1 MSRNAFNELEGA
13 TQEQVIQEQENANVL
28 EGIPETFINEL
39 NGMYQKAFGRN
50 ANASEIAY
58 YAGENEYGTDAIS
71 PEEKSRFANAVRLQK
86 SKDRGFDSDVNTF
99 FRRTLDRDATPAE
112 LIAYANAYKK
122 LDADGGYSF
131 DRQEQDI
138 SRQNLL
144 EERQQKFGLGDQIA
158 ALYKGTFGTTPDP
171 TSYGEA
177 EQFFQKLGEYGTDPR
192 RITARDAQK
201 FKEQV
206 VMPKQ
211 LAKIPMNYANMSPT
225 NLPTSFLAPNS
236 PLPAVGA
243 DGLPVPT
250 GSLPNVAITGG
261 VAPLPTGAPTTAPKM
276 VDVTAPVVN
285 TTPAGYKRGGTVEVN
300 MNRGGDP
307 VLEML
312 RQQRQRGSLEREE
325 KPFKMTPRESREYIE
340 TQPLQEQA
348 RLLEELKRREEMEL
362 IRYLEGKRSYPEG
375 YLEVRDLDELM
386 GTVSSKKDVEIQD
399 LVNKRNAFDDAL
411 REKIIGKTLRQ
422 IPSTSNIRFFE
433 GSMGNTNPSFES
445 LDELDAYK
453 PTEDVKRR
461 AREDLDRILGK

>member
-1 MSRNAFNELEGA
+1 MSRNA
-13 TQEQVIQEQENANVL
+13 
-28 EGIPETFINEL
+28 INEL
-39 NGMYQKAFGRN
+39 YKKYYRRDATPEELDFHEPRFGEELDADESDILQGEMTSAPNYLDINIPDTFVNEITNLYQTKLDRDPTLE
-50 ANASEIAY
+50 EIRF
-58 YAGENEYGTDAIS
+58 YAGEDQYGTDAIS
-71 PEEKSRFANAVRLQK
+71 PEESARFDNAVRIEK
-86 SKDRGFDSDVNTF
+86 SKDRGFDTSVVDF
-99 FRRTLDRDATPAE
+99 FRRTVDRDPTQAE
-112 LIAYANAYKK
+112 LLAYSSAYKQ
-122 LDADGGYSF
+122 DEGDGGYSF

-138 SRQNLL
+138 ARQNLL
-144 EERQQKFGLGDQIA
+144 EERQQKFGLANQID

-276 VDVTAPVVN
+276 VDVTAPVNPEEKAV
-285 TTPAGYKRGGTVEVN
+285 G

-307 VLEML
+307 VLEMM
-312 RQQRQRGSLEREE
+312 RR
-325 KPFKMTPRESREYIE
+325 TESE
-340 TQPLQEQA
+340 TQ
-348 RLLEELKRREEMEL
+348 
-362 IRYLEGKRSYPEG
+362 
-375 YLEVRDLDELM
+375 
-386 GTVSSKKDVEIQD
+386 
-399 LVNKRNAFDDAL
+399 
-411 REKIIGKTLRQ
+411 
-422 IPSTSNIRFFE
+422 
-433 GSMGNTNPSFES
+433 
-445 LDELDAYK
+445 
-453 PTEDVKRR
+453 RR